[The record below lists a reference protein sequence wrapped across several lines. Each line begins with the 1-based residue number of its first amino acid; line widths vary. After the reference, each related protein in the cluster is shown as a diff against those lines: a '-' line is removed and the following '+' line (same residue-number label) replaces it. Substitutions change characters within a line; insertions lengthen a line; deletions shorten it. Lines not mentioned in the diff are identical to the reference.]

1 MAIKRYLAMTAAE
14 IEGNPVLPLPIGW
27 MACQFSPYSQGLSN
41 LPGSLPEDSLLIL
54 NDFTP
59 IDGHDPSVVGAQ
71 LRQCIDSQKCT
82 GLLLDFQR
90 EGNPQTEELVSF
102 LVEALPCP
110 VVVSEPYGA
119 NRKCPV
125 FLPPLPHHLP
135 LSEYLPPWQGREI
148 WLDMAADAEVIT
160 LTEKGPQFSPP
171 PPGETFSGGHHD
183 PTLHCHYR
191 MELSDT
197 AAKFTLWRTGEDL
210 EALLEEAETLGVS
223 AAVGLFQEIGQALR
237 RDRCG
242 IRSFAEES
250 A

>member
-14 IEGNPVLPLPIGW
+14 IEGNPAVPFPIGW

-135 LSEYLPPWQGREI
+135 LSEYLTPWQGREI
-148 WLDMAADAEVIT
+148 WLDLALDGETIT
-160 LTEKGPQFSPP
+160 LSKEKAAIAPL
-171 PPGETFSGGHHD
+171 PPGEVFDGGHREE
-183 PTLHCHYR
+183 TLHCHYR
-191 MELSDT
+191 TELLEDS
-197 AAKFTLWRTGEDL
+197 ACFTLWRTREDL
-210 EALLEEAETLGVS
+210 EEMLEEAEALGIKT
-223 AAVGLFQEIGQALR
+223 AVGLYQELG
-237 RDRCG
+237 
-242 IRSFAEES
+242 
-250 A
+250 